1 MTDKKTKKQIEEEL
15 ENVTAERDNLVNAY
29 NELMTQAQAV
39 QKVSNDRLMSMRL
52 LESFTNTVL
61 AAGEQLRR
69 DMTELNLVQRQS
81 QEEQAQ
87 TDGDGN

>member
-1 MTDKKTKKQIEEEL
+1 MTEKKTKKQIEEEL
-15 ENVTAERDNLVNAY
+15 ANTIAERDNLVNAY